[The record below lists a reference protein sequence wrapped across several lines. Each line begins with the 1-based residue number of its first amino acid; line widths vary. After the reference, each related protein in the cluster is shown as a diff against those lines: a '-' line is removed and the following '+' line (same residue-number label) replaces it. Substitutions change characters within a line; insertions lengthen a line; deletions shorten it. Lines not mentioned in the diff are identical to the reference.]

1 MATEI
6 EGIYKN
12 GKILPLEDIKLEENA
27 KVIVTISD
35 YTRKKSNMRE
45 LIGAWKNVKEMDSI
59 FRDIVKRRH
68 RDAGRRVD
76 I

>member
-12 GKILPLEDIKLEENA
+12 GKILPTEEIKLEENT
-27 KVIVTISD
+27 KVIVTIPD
-35 YTRKKSNMRE
+35 YGKKKSNIKE
-45 LIGAWKNVKEMDSI
+45 LIGTWKDTKEMDSI
-59 FRDIVKRRH
+59 FKNILKRRH
-68 RDAGRRVD
+68 KDTGRRAD